1 MSIVDVDLAAMVD
14 TLRQEGS
21 DNTEIE
27 VKGALGGYPRSLAES
42 LSSFANRPGGGIIL
56 LGLSEDGGFS
66 VEALTDPAGL
76 AQSLV
81 DQARKGLEP
90 PLLPEVEV
98 ARFEGGQVVIARIP
112 ELAPSLKPCRIRAT
126 GKAYVRGYDGDH
138 TISEQEEEVFR
149 ANRGQPVFDR
159 EPLEGSSAAD
169 LDRGL
174 VTAFLTEVRNQ
185 SARLAALPDEE
196 VLFLKG
202 VLAEDRKRLTLAGA
216 YALGSYPQRFI
227 PTLSITASV
236 APGPHDP
243 PEARSADI
251 AYFDGPLPDLLENSL
266 AWVRRN
272 TATRIMFGTGR
283 PGEPVPAYPD
293 EALRELIAN
302 ALVHRDVGPHAR
314 SAPVTLRLLHDRL
327 VVANMGGLWGLTV
340 EQLGRTPGGHARNP
354 VLYEICKYVRTRS
367 GLRVIEAIGSGV
379 AAARA
384 ALARAGMTSP
394 RFMDSGVRF
403 TALVPRHTLLPGDDL
418 DWLVLLENTD
428 GLSDVQRHA
437 LVAMRHGKEWTNSSF
452 RAEFATDSLE
462 ARRALTDLV
471 SRGLAIAVGE
481 DRGRTYR
488 LATAA
493 GGVSNEPSPAR
504 ALRENKAH
512 EDLVT
517 APVVPAGRLPGN
529 QQTVLRALS
538 AGATTVRDV
547 SDSTGLSPRQV
558 TYALSRLIQQGAVHR
573 YGGQGNRST
582 AYTVVTRTQ
591 RSTPTPPNG

>member
-27 VKGALGGYPRSLAES
+27 VKSALGGYPRSVVKS
-42 LSSFANRPGGGIIL
+42 LSSFANRPGGGTIL

-66 VEALTDPAGL
+66 VEELADPAGL

-90 PLLPEVEV
+90 PLLPDVEV
-98 ARFEGGQVVIARIP
+98 ARFEGGNVVIARIP
-112 ELAPSLKPCRIRAT
+112 ELAPSLKPCRVRAT

-149 ANRGQPVFDR
+149 ANRGQPVYDR
-159 EPLEGSSAAD
+159 EPLEGSSTAD
-169 LDRGL
+169 LDHGL

-185 SARLAALPDEE
+185 SARLATMPDDE

-202 VLAEDRKRLTLAGA
+202 VIAEDRKRLTLAGA
-216 YALGSYPQRFI
+216 YALGTYPQRFV

-236 APGPHDP
+236 APGPNDP
-243 PEARSADI
+243 PDARSADI

-266 AWVRRN
+266 SWVRRN
-272 TATRIMFGTGR
+272 TSTRIMFGTGR

-327 VVANMGGLWGLTV
+327 IVANMGGLWGLTV

-354 VLYEICKYVRTRS
+354 VLYELCKYVRTRS
-367 GLRVIEAIGSGV
+367 GLRVVEAIGSGV

-384 ALARAGMTSP
+384 ALARAGMTPP

-403 TALVPRHTLLPGDDL
+403 TALVPHHTLLPGRDL
-418 DWLVLLENTD
+418 DWLTRLDNTE

-462 ARRALTDLV
+462 ARRALADLV
-471 SRGLAIAVGE
+471 GRGLAVAVGE
-481 DRGRTYR
+481 NRGRIYR
-488 LATAA
+488 LTPAT
-493 GGVSNEPSPAR
+493 GDDSGRPSPSSGKT
-504 ALRENKAH
+504 ENTPGETLSPA
-512 EDLVT
+512 
-517 APVVPAGRLPGN
+517 AAAPAGLVPGN
-529 QQTVLRALS
+529 RQAVLRALS
-538 AGATTVRDV
+538 AGAATAREV
-547 SDSTGLSPRQV
+547 SDSTGLTPRQV
-558 TYALSRLIQQGAVHR
+558 TYALNRLIQQGTVVRH
-573 YGGQGNRST
+573 GGQGNRST
-582 AYTVVTRTQ
+582 TYEVPTRTQ
-591 RSTPTPPNG
+591 